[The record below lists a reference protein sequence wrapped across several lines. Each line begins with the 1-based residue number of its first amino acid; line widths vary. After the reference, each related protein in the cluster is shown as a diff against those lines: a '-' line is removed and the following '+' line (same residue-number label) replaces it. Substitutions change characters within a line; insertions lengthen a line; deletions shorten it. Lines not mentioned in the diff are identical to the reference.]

1 MRRFIVDKGTHSQ
14 RHGCLRE
21 SKVNMTLSNM
31 RRGRRGEKRAR
42 PRGQEAKESRRK
54 DQVTKMIGL
63 HREGELGEGQPS
75 PWAGEV

>member
-42 PRGQEAKESRRK
+42 PRGQEAKESR
-54 DQVTKMIGL
+54 
-63 HREGELGEGQPS
+63 
-75 PWAGEV
+75 